1 MCDQKRCSAPVKGKR
16 CPNFTVDKNKFHC
29 EDHLTKALLLN
40 DRYQILSKKMEN
52 YSIEH
57 ISKYKTIKEKIRYL
71 YEYYC
76 LIISVY
82 KYRML
87 HRNYSFIPTLF
98 DPGHEKQYT
107 ILPEK
112 TAQVENVLS
121 ELYTQ
126 YMKERSSTNLQ
137 ETTLKDNSSH
147 KEEIDSKEIEIAM
160 EKVKTFKRKRID
172 HSKLVENT
180 LNKYIRENKKL
191 KEDTDIIVEQCLSML
206 TKLAKISSKCK
217 DLDSDTTYPKL
228 FGLYH
233 LIGRL
238 HEMGYFI
245 ENYTPLRCCDV
256 CNDIL
261 LHELKITCDCMHEH
275 DNMKDFLYDIHIDS
289 LKSFHEI
296 LQHNKLT
303 IRYICQDYNTLW
315 EEDLLNAKLT
325 LIWDQDVHRLTIKT
339 QEEIEILLQGKK
351 QHRQIDKK
359 HNRFS
364 TSYSELTASIMKKW
378 KSQGN
383 FIRFVDGNIGNIHPD
398 NLKYVP
404 IKDAMKNI
412 DTWKVDWDMDLTRAE
427 IQQVRS
433 KSWRKGLLFE

>member
-1 MCDQKRCSAPVKGKR
+1 MCDQKRCSAPIKGKR
-16 CPNFTVDKNKFHC
+16 CPNFTVDSNKFHC
-29 EDHLTKALLLN
+29 EDHITKALALN
-40 DRYQILSKKMEN
+40 NRYQILSKKMEN

-57 ISKYKTIKEKIRYL
+57 ISKYKTTKEKIRYL

-87 HRNYSFIPTLF
+87 HRDYAFIPTLF

-112 TAQVENVLS
+112 TVQVENVLS
-121 ELYTQ
+121 QLYIQYIEELTVSSI
-126 YMKERSSTNLQ
+126 KE
-137 ETTLKDNSSH
+137 ETTP
-147 KEEIDSKEIEIAM
+147 KEIEEVEIAM
-160 EKVKTFKRKRID
+160 EKVRTFKKKRID
-172 HSKLVENT
+172 HYKLVENT

-191 KEDTDIIVEQCLSML
+191 KEDTDTIVNQCVDML
-206 TKLAKISSKCK
+206 TKLAKLCK
-217 DLDSDTTYPKL
+217 LTEDNTCYHKL

-238 HEMGYFI
+238 HEMGYFVD
-245 ENYTPLRCCDV
+245 NYTPSRCCDK

-261 LHELKITCDCMHEH
+261 LHELKITCDCVNEH
-275 DNMKDFLYDIHIDS
+275 DNIRDFLYDIHIDS

-296 LQHNKLT
+296 LQHNKLS
-303 IRYICQDYNTLW
+303 IKYICKDYNSLW
-315 EEDLLNAKLT
+315 NESSFTIEDGFVFTDMKYT
-325 LIWDQDVHRLTIKT
+325 LIWSEELHRLTIKT
-339 QEEIEILLQGKK
+339 QDQIEVLLEGKK

-364 TSYSELTASIMKKW
+364 TSYSELTSSIMRKW
-378 KSQGN
+378 KSQSS
-383 FIRFVDGNIGNIHPD
+383 FIRFVDGNTGNIHPD
-398 NLKYVP
+398 NLKYVS